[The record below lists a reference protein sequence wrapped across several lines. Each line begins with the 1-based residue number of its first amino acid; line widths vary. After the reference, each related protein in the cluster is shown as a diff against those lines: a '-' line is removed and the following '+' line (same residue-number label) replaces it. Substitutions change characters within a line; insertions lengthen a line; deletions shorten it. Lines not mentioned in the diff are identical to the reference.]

1 MRRSAAANLAVRRA
15 ADRMEGTAGR
25 SGYRCR
31 RPLPHSPQAE
41 RLVLAAV
48 ELARVGDD
56 DALRLLY
63 LLFADDLYSCV
74 LGIVRDP
81 HDAEDVTS
89 DVFTRLT
96 RALRSYRPGPAP
108 FAAWLLRVGRN
119 AALDHV
125 RAQRSVPL
133 AEVRAPDTPAE
144 DLARERLEALRT
156 ALEALPPDQCEV
168 MLLRFVAGLS
178 PDEVAARMGRSADA
192 VHALQHRARRR
203 LRRELTLLGSAP
215 VAAAA

>member
-1 MRRSAAANLAVRRA
+1 MCRVAGQMSGCSRQVRHVTLGAAALVTDGGASKGRRMRRSAVGNLAVRHA
-15 ADRMEGTAGR
+15 ADRMEATAGR
-25 SGYRCR
+25 SGYRRR
-31 RPLPHSPQAE
+31 RPPPRSAQAE

-48 ELARVGDD
+48 EQARAGDD

-63 LLFADDLYSCV
+63 LLFADDLYGCV
-74 LGIVRDP
+74 LAIVRDP

-96 RALRSYRPGPAP
+96 RALGSYRPGPAP

-125 RAQRSVPL
+125 RAQRSIPL
-133 AEVRAPDTPAE
+133 AEVRTPDTAAE
-144 DLARERLEALRT
+144 DLARERLDALRT
-156 ALEALPPDQCEV
+156 ALAALPPDQREV

-178 PDEVAARMGRSADA
+178 PVE
-192 VHALQHRARRR
+192 
-203 LRRELTLLGSAP
+203 
-215 VAAAA
+215 

>member
-1 MRRSAAANLAVRRA
+1 
-15 ADRMEGTAGR
+15 MEATASR
-25 SGYRCR
+25 SGYRRR
-31 RPLPHSPQAE
+31 RPPPSSPEAD
-41 RLVLAAV
+41 RLVLVAV
-48 ELARVGDD
+48 EQARAADT

-63 LLFADDLYSCV
+63 LLFADDLYGCV
-74 LGIVRDP
+74 LAIVRDP
-81 HDAEDVTS
+81 DDAEDVTS
-89 DVFTRLT
+89 DVFARLT
-96 RALRSYRPGPAP
+96 RALRTYRPGPAP

-125 RAQRSVPL
+125 RAQRTVPR

-144 DLARERLEALRT
+144 DLARERLDALRT
-156 ALEALPPDQCEV
+156 ALEALPADQRGV

-178 PDEVAARMGRSADA
+178 PVEVAARMGRSVDA
-192 VHALQHRARRR
+192 VHALQYRARRR